1 MTPNEILQEVTT
13 SSWQP
18 VFHYTDNLDEVVDN
32 ILKPHEDYF
41 LKLHSKVKEII
52 QREIDFA
59 TLNEVYEINFH
70 MLCQW
75 QKELFEF
82 KKYIVHKKSCKNI
95 DMYEDGDVDLE
106 QFNYYQ
112 DKLDELPNLYI
123 KLGLRTTNVKVGD
136 WTPPHPMFLEDLK
149 SMCFPILRKEE
160 LVARE
165 KEFDTQWVLK
175 FPKSEKHESYFTYS
189 SEEKVLRFDSF
200 GYNQAILDSLTE
212 WYKTFETIHFFEDLN
227 GRLGG
232 IVVAILSYL
241 MRQNYLTK

>member
-1 MTPNEILQEVTT
+1 MTKDQIFQEINT

-18 VFHYTDNLDEVVDN
+18 VFHYTTNLDEVVDD

-75 QKELFEF
+75 QKELVEY
-82 KKYIVHKKSCKNI
+82 KKYIIHKESCTNNT
-95 DMYEDGDVDLE
+95 MYGDVDLE

-112 DKLDELPNLYI
+112 DKLDKLPNQYI
-123 KLGLRTTNVKVGD
+123 NLGLRTTNVKVGD
-136 WTPPHPMFLEDLK
+136 WTPPHPIFLEELK
-149 SMCFPILRKEE
+149 SMCFPLNLEE
-160 LVARE
+160 LNELEGNARE
-165 KEFDTQWVLK
+165 FLI
-175 FPKSEKHESYFTYS
+175 
-189 SEEKVLRFDSF
+189 
-200 GYNQAILDSLTE
+200 N
-212 WYKTFETIHFFEDLN
+212 WYKVFETIHFFEDLN

-232 IVVAILSYL
+232 IVVAILSFL
-241 MRQNYLTK
+241 LTKNYLTK

>member
-1 MTPNEILQEVTT
+1 MTKDQIFQEVTT

-18 VFHYTDNLDEVVDN
+18 VFHYTTDLDEVVDN

-75 QKELFEF
+75 QKELFEY
-82 KKYIVHKKSCKNI
+82 KKYIIHKESCTNNT
-95 DMYEDGDVDLE
+95 MYEDGDVDLE

-112 DKLDELPNLYI
+112 DELDKLPNQYI
-123 KLGLRTTNVKVGD
+123 NLGLRTINVKVGD
-136 WTPPHPMFLEDLK
+136 WTPPHPMFLEELK
-149 SMCFPILRKEE
+149 SMCFPIDLESFCDDIQDDFSFVDSEGIKE
-160 LVARE
+160 
-165 KEFDTQWVLK
+165 K
-175 FPKSEKHESYFTYS
+175 
-189 SEEKVLRFDSF
+189 
-200 GYNQAILDSLTE
+200 LTE
-212 WYKTFETIHFFEDLN
+212 WYKIFETIHFFEDLN

-232 IVVAILSYL
+232 IVVAVLSFL
-241 MRQNYLTK
+241 LTKKYLTK